1 MTMTL
6 RAIIAEDEFPAQEEL
21 QYLIDTYSSIEVT
34 DCFDDGLD
42 VLKYF
47 QENTTDVLFLD
58 INLPSLDGMM
68 LAGSLAQFKHK
79 PIIVFTT
86 AYKEHAAKAFELE
99 AFDYILK
106 PYSEERVAAMLKK
119 LEAQQTS
126 TSAEKIEPAESPARL
141 NVWKEEKIYV
151 IDLKEVAYAEA
162 DEKQTVVHT
171 KDDVYTYP
179 GSISTFEQQLP
190 AETFFRC
197 HRSYII
203 NTEKIHEILPW
214 FHNTYLIK
222 MKGLSEQIPVSR
234 SKAKPFRQIMRL

>member
-1 MTMTL
+1 MTL

-21 QYLIDTYSSIEVT
+21 QYLIETYSSIEVT
-34 DCFDDGLD
+34 KCFDDGLD

-47 QENTTDVLFLD
+47 QENTTDILFLD

-68 LAGSLAQFKHK
+68 LAGSLANFKQK

-106 PYSEERVAAMLKK
+106 PYSEERVASMLQK
-119 LEAQQTS
+119 LETKVQAPKPITPEPSQT
-126 TSAEKIEPAESPARL
+126 TERL

-151 IDLKEVAYAEA
+151 INVQDIAYAEA

-171 KDDVYTYP
+171 KDGIYTYP
-179 GSISTFEQQLP
+179 GSISTFEELLS
-190 AETFFRC
+190 AGIFFRC
-197 HRSYII
+197 HRSYIV
-203 NTEKIHEILPW
+203 NTERIHEILPW
-214 FHNTYLIK
+214 FHNTYLVK
-222 MKGLSEQIPVSR
+222 MKGMDEQIPVSR
-234 SKAKPFRQIMRL
+234 SKAKQFRQIMRL

>member
-1 MTMTL
+1 MTL
-6 RAIIAEDEFPAQEEL
+6 RAIIAEDELPAQEEL

-34 DCFDDGLD
+34 DRFDDGLD

-106 PYSEERVAAMLKK
+106 PYRK
-119 LEAQQTS
+119 
-126 TSAEKIEPAESPARL
+126 
-141 NVWKEEKIYV
+141 
-151 IDLKEVAYAEA
+151 
-162 DEKQTVVHT
+162 H
-171 KDDVYTYP
+171 
-179 GSISTFEQQLP
+179 
-190 AETFFRC
+190 
-197 HRSYII
+197 
-203 NTEKIHEILPW
+203 
-214 FHNTYLIK
+214 
-222 MKGLSEQIPVSR
+222 
-234 SKAKPFRQIMRL
+234 RQILIE

>member
-1 MTMTL
+1 MNMTL

-21 QYLIDTYSSIEVT
+21 QYLIDTYSSIKVT

-47 QENTTDVLFLD
+47 QEHTTDVLFLD

-68 LAGSLAQFKHK
+68 LAGSLAKFKHK

-119 LEAQQTS
+119 LESQRTQ
-126 TSAEKIEPAESPARL
+126 AERTETAEAPARL
-141 NVWKEEKIYV
+141 NVWKDEKIYV
-151 IDLKEVAYAEA
+151 INLKDIAYAEA
-162 DEKQTVVHT
+162 DEKQTNVHT
-171 KDDVYTYP
+171 KDEVYTYP
-179 GSISTFEQQLP
+179 GSISTFEQQFLTD
-190 AETFFRC
+190 TFFRC
-197 HRSYII
+197 HRSYIV

-214 FHNTYLIK
+214 FHNTYLVK
-222 MKGLSEQIPVSR
+222 MKGLNEQIPVSR
-234 SKAKPFRQIMRL
+234 SKAKSFRQIMRL

>member
-1 MTMTL
+1 MTL
-6 RAIIAEDEFPAQEEL
+6 RAIIAEDELPAQEEL

-34 DCFDDGLD
+34 DRFDDGLD

-79 PIIVFTT
+79 PTIVFTT

-119 LEAQQTS
+119 LESQKA
-126 TSAEKIEPAESPARL
+126 SANTERVEPAETPVRL
-141 NVWKEEKIYV
+141 NVWKDEKIYV
-151 IDLKEVAYAEA
+151 INLKEIAYAEA
-162 DEKQTVVHT
+162 DEKQTTVHT
-171 KDDVYTYP
+171 KDEVYTYP

-190 AETFFRC
+190 ADTFFRC
-197 HRSYII
+197 HRSYIV

-214 FHNTYLIK
+214 FHNTYLVK
-222 MKGLSEQIPVSR
+222 MKGLGEQIPVSR
-234 SKAKPFRQIMRL
+234 SKAKEFRQIMRL

>member
-1 MTMTL
+1 MNMSL
-6 RAIIAEDEFPAQEEL
+6 RAIIAEDELPAQEEL

-34 DCFDDGLD
+34 NCFDDGLD

-47 QENTTDVLFLD
+47 QEHTTDVLFLD

-79 PIIVFTT
+79 PTIVFTT

-119 LEAQQTS
+119 LESQKASADTERVE
-126 TSAEKIEPAESPARL
+126 SAETPARL
-141 NVWKEEKIYV
+141 NVWKDEKIYV
-151 IDLKEVAYAEA
+151 INLKEIAFAEA
-162 DEKQTVVHT
+162 DEKQTTVHT
-171 KDDVYTYP
+171 KDAVYTYP

-190 AETFFRC
+190 ADMFFRC
-197 HRSYII
+197 HRSYIV

-214 FHNTYLIK
+214 FHNTYLVK
-222 MKGLSEQIPVSR
+222 MKGLNEQIPVSR
-234 SKAKPFRQIMRL
+234 SKAKEFRQIMRL